1 MFYILTNF
9 TWATERNDLY
19 LLRFTFHSAAQRNLL
34 SCLGDVTFATF
45 YFPEFGYPRD
55 LLSADNVKYSNSIGF
70 TFSKMFLNFRLHM
83 FKSKPTEQ
91 TSVPKYLHLVFS
103 LMLKNSRCSKISVDV
118 SAFASN
124 IINHVAFA
132 VFKMYEKLQQN
143 LQPRLRKFVTT
154 FRWLQLNVNSLA
166 YLWSF
171 VECPMRPQEK
181 TKSQY
186 DNSRHNLTYIRS
198 LKLTKTA

>member
-1 MFYILTNF
+1 MIYIYCDLLF
-9 TWATERNDLY
+9 IRLPKGIYFPVQATLH
-19 LLRFTFHSAAQRNLL
+19 LLRFTFLNSATQ
-34 SCLGDVTFATF
+34 GT
-45 YFPEFGYPRD
+45 YFP
-55 LLSADNVKYSNSIGF
+55 LDNVKYSNSIGF

-83 FKSKPTEQ
+83 SKSKPTEQ

-103 LMLKNSRCSKISVDV
+103 LMLKNSGCSKISVDV

-143 LQPRLRKFVTT
+143 LQPRLRTFVTR

-166 YLWSF
+166 YL
-171 VECPMRPQEK
+171 
-181 TKSQY
+181 
-186 DNSRHNLTYIRS
+186 
-198 LKLTKTA
+198 